1 MINVYQFKLPDI
13 GEGVSEGE
21 IVKWHVSEGETV
33 HRDQDMVE
41 VMTDKVT
48 VRISSPVE
56 GKVSRILFAEGQ
68 IATVGSSLIEID
80 TGEEQT
86 VQDESKSERPEEA
99 PSVREAPEI
108 TEPSSRILAS
118 PAVRRI
124 ARERG
129 IDLSLVR
136 GTAEN
141 GRVTLDDLDSFTPSK
156 HEDKKEAVQK
166 TQETVSVKTES
177 PNLKETPVIAPSP
190 EDKILDPRGL
200 RRLIFDKMTKSKQV
214 MPHFT
219 VVEEADVTRLIGI
232 VKRLSEM
239 DTRVTLTSFFIKA
252 AAVAL
257 KEFPYLNATY
267 NEAARNYTLRAEY
280 NIGMA
285 VDTEAGLTVPVIHH
299 ADRKSILEIAES
311 VRTLATRARES
322 GLELKDVQ
330 GGTFTVTNVG
340 PIGGLLSTP
349 IINYPEVA
357 ILGVHRSFQVKS
369 ESGERQKTYL
379 SLSCDHR
386 LIDGAMATRFL
397 MKLKAAIENPEY
409 FLVR

>member
-1 MINVYQFKLPDI
+1 MNVYQFKLPDI

-41 VMTDKVT
+41 VMTDKGT

-166 TQETVSVKTES
+166 PQETVNVKTEP
-177 PNLKETPVIAPSP
+177 PNLKETPVIASSS

>member
-1 MINVYQFKLPDI
+1 MYQFKLPDI

-177 PNLKETPVIAPSP
+177 PNLKEIPVIAPFP

-340 PIGGLLSTP
+340 PIGGLLSTR

>member
-1 MINVYQFKLPDI
+1 MNVYQFKLPDI

-80 TGEEQT
+80 TGEEQA
-86 VQDESKSERPEEA
+86 VQDESKPERPEEA

-156 HEDKKEAVQK
+156 HENKKEAVQK
-166 TQETVSVKTES
+166 PQETVSVKTES

-219 VVEEADVTRLIGI
+219 VVEEADVTRLIDI

-267 NEAARNYTLRAEY
+267 NEASRNYTLRAEY

-311 VRTLATRARES
+311 VRTHAARARES

-357 ILGVHRSFQVKS
+357 ILGVHRLFQVKS

>member
-1 MINVYQFKLPDI
+1 MNVYQFKLPDI

>member
-21 IVKWHVSEGETV
+21 IVKWHISEGETV

-177 PNLKETPVIAPSP
+177 PNLKEIPVIAPFP

>member
-1 MINVYQFKLPDI
+1 VYQFKLPDI

-21 IVKWHVSEGETV
+21 IVKWHISEGETV

-177 PNLKETPVIAPSP
+177 PNLKEIPVIAPFP

>member
-1 MINVYQFKLPDI
+1 MNVYQFKLPDI

-177 PNLKETPVIAPSP
+177 PNLKEIPVIAPFP

>member
-21 IVKWHVSEGETV
+21 IVKWHISEGETV

-68 IATVGSSLIEID
+68 IASVGSPLIEID
-80 TGEEQT
+80 TGEA
-86 VQDESKSERPEEA
+86 ESSEENAEPAPEKTA
-99 PSVREAPEI
+99 AVNQASEI
-108 TEPSSRILAS
+108 TETHGHILAS

-129 IDLSLVR
+129 IDLSLVV

-141 GRVTLDDLDSFTPSK
+141 GRITLEDINSFTQRKGEKAAKVEPP
-156 HEDKKEAVQK
+156 Q
-166 TQETVSVKTES
+166 
-177 PNLKETPVIAPSP
+177 KETARVNAEPMVTKDKPPASEAIPG
-190 EDKILDPRGL
+190 DKILEPRGL

-219 VVEEADVTRLIGI
+219 VVEEADVSKILEI
-232 VKRLSEM
+232 VKSLSEM

-252 AAVAL
+252 AAVIL
-257 KEFPYLNATY
+257 RDFPYLNSTY
-267 NEAARNYTLRAEY
+267 NEEQKNYTLHGEY

-285 VDTEAGLTVPVIHH
+285 VDTEAGLTVPVIHN
-299 ADRKSILEIAES
+299 ADRKSVIEIAES
-311 VRTLATRARES
+311 VRILASKARES

-357 ILGVHRSFQVKS
+357 ILGVHRTFQMHS
-369 ESGERQKTYL
+369 ENGIMHKTYL

-397 MKLKAAIENPEY
+397 MKLKAAIEHPEY

>member
-1 MINVYQFKLPDI
+1 MYQFKLPDI

-80 TGEEQT
+80 TGEEQA

>member
-1 MINVYQFKLPDI
+1 MNVYQFKLPDI

-86 VQDESKSERPEEA
+86 VQEESKSERPEEA

>member
-1 MINVYQFKLPDI
+1 MYQFKLPDI

-21 IVKWHVSEGETV
+21 IVKWHVSEGDTV

-56 GKVSRILFAEGQ
+56 GKVNRIMFAEGQ
-68 IATVGSSLIEID
+68 IATVGSPLIEID
-80 TGEEQT
+80 TGEEQKLENEKT
-86 VQDESKSERPEEA
+86 PSADEHVSVHEELET
-99 PSVREAPEI
+99 PHPHGM
-108 TEPSSRILAS
+108 ILAS

-129 IDLSLVR
+129 IDLSVVK

-141 GRVTLDDLDSFTPSK
+141 GRITLDDLNSFTPEK
-156 HEDKKEAVQK
+156 HDKLEKVVQPVPEK
-166 TQETVSVKTES
+166 AESHQETVRAEEVSGSDRVLE
-177 PNLKETPVIAPSP
+177 
-190 EDKILDPRGL
+190 PRGL
-200 RRLIFDKMTKSKQV
+200 RRLIFDKMTRSKQV

-219 VVEEADVTRLIGI
+219 VVEEADLTRLMDS
-232 VKRLSEM
+232 VKRLSDM

-252 AAVAL
+252 AAVVL
-257 KEFPYLNATY
+257 KEYPYLNATY
-267 NEAARNYTLRAEY
+267 NEADKNYTLRGEY

-311 VRTLATRARES
+311 VKTLASRARES

-357 ILGVHRSFQVKS
+357 ILGVHRTFQVPS
-369 ESGERQKTYL
+369 ENGVRHKTYL

-397 MKLKAAIENPEY
+397 MKLKSAIENPEY

>member
-1 MINVYQFKLPDI
+1 MYQFKLPDI

-177 PNLKETPVIAPSP
+177 PNLKEIPVIAPFP

>member
-1 MINVYQFKLPDI
+1 VINVYQFKLPDI

-21 IVKWHVSEGETV
+21 IVKWHISEGETV

-177 PNLKETPVIAPSP
+177 PNLKEIPVIAPFP

>member
-21 IVKWHVSEGETV
+21 IVKWHISEGETV

>member
-1 MINVYQFKLPDI
+1 MNVYQFKLPDI

-99 PSVREAPEI
+99 PSVRETPEI
-108 TEPSSRILAS
+108 IEPSSRILAS

-156 HEDKKEAVQK
+156 H
-166 TQETVSVKTES
+166 
-177 PNLKETPVIAPSP
+177 
-190 EDKILDPRGL
+190 
-200 RRLIFDKMTKSKQV
+200 
-214 MPHFT
+214 
-219 VVEEADVTRLIGI
+219 
-232 VKRLSEM
+232 
-239 DTRVTLTSFFIKA
+239 
-252 AAVAL
+252 
-257 KEFPYLNATY
+257 
-267 NEAARNYTLRAEY
+267 
-280 NIGMA
+280 
-285 VDTEAGLTVPVIHH
+285 
-299 ADRKSILEIAES
+299 
-311 VRTLATRARES
+311 
-322 GLELKDVQ
+322 
-330 GGTFTVTNVG
+330 
-340 PIGGLLSTP
+340 
-349 IINYPEVA
+349 
-357 ILGVHRSFQVKS
+357 
-369 ESGERQKTYL
+369 
-379 SLSCDHR
+379 
-386 LIDGAMATRFL
+386 
-397 MKLKAAIENPEY
+397 
-409 FLVR
+409 

>member
-1 MINVYQFKLPDI
+1 MNVYQFKLPDI

-166 TQETVSVKTES
+166 PQETVNVKTEP
-177 PNLKETPVIAPSP
+177 PNLKETPVIASSS